1 MLRLSVT
8 SEVDTLLSRFHHSST
23 SKLSEQGVDGSRG
36 ALLKFVFK
44 RWETYGNRRRAMPGS
59 HAETVRSTHVV
70 CTTQITLPNREQGSQ
85 ARLGPVV

>member
-8 SEVDTLLSRFHHSST
+8 SEVDTLLSRFDHSST

-59 HAETVRSTHVV
+59 HAEPGGDSPINSRGVYN
-70 CTTQITLPNREQGSQ
+70 PNNL
-85 ARLGPVV
+85 AK